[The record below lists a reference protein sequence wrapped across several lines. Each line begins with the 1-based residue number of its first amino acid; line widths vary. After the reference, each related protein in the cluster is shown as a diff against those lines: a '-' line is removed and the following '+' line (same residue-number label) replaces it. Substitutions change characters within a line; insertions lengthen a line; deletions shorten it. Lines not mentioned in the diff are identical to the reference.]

1 MTLDIYSPSE
11 TLFSGEVTAVF
22 LPGTKGSF
30 EVLQNH
36 ASIITSLA
44 KGDLVYRT
52 QDGEMTVAISSGFA
66 KVENNHIMACVEL

>member
-36 ASIITSLA
+36 ASIITSLSR
-44 KGDLVYRT
+44 GELVYRT
-52 QDGEMTVAISSGFA
+52 QEGEASVSISSGFA